1 MAADRRSK
9 SAQISAIDQ
18 RVLQIICASSS
29 PLGAAASVVT
39 RLLALRRDVVSSAL
53 KHLEH
58 QGFCTRERVGVQVY
72 LRPTREG
79 SAYCLANDDS
89 APKQEDAATA
99 LRVPAAPVKS
109 DEPAHSSIAPNPGA
123 LLTSTQIAILAAAAR
138 TSEAIATSRL
148 VELTHLSNREVH
160 RQASRLYARGFL
172 FRQRDGRRWYW
183 GLTRKAHAHVKG

>member
-1 MAADRRSK
+1 MAADRRHK
-9 SAQISAIDQ
+9 SAQISAIEQ
-18 RVLQIICASSS
+18 RVLQTICASSS

-39 RLLALRRDVVSSAL
+39 RLLAVRRDIVSGAL
-53 KHLEH
+53 KHLER

-79 SAYCLANDDS
+79 IAYCSANGDTT
-89 APKQEDAATA
+89 AKQEDAAA
-99 LRVPAAPVKS
+99 ILVPAAPIKR
-109 DEPAHSSIAPNPGA
+109 DEPADSSNAPNA
-123 LLTSTQIAILAAAAR
+123 SVLLTSTQIAILAAAAR

-148 VELTHLSNREVH
+148 VELTRLSNREVH

-172 FRQRDGRRWYW
+172 SRQRDGRRWYW